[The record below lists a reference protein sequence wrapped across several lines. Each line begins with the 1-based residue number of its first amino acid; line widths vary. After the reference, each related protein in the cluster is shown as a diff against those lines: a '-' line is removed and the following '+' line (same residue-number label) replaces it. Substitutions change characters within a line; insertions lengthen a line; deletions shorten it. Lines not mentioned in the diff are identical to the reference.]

1 MNFIIGKKLP
11 SKPTVQVTTPSN
23 VKIIPAGKRPV
34 VKGFN
39 LSAAE
44 NTEQPNSRI
53 ESPRSQSPFS
63 DYNSPEIKRKEHA
76 QKERK
81 AISSRTNSPRCQSPA
96 SGRMT
101 PDLDSKTKLV
111 EEKIDALKIYK
122 DKRGDSKEQL
132 HLVVV
137 GHVDAGK
144 STLLGRL
151 LCDIGQV
158 SSKLIHKYQQESK
171 KIGKQSF
178 VYAWVL
184 DETGEER

>member
-1 MNFIIGKKLP
+1 MICKNLS
-11 SKPTVQVTTPSN
+11 SKSPFQVTTPSN

-34 VKGFN
+34 IKGFN
-39 LSAAE
+39 VSGTE
-44 NTEQPNSRI
+44 NTDVLNSRI
-53 ESPRSQSPFS
+53 ESPRSQSPYS
-63 DYNSPEIKRKEHA
+63 DYNSPEIKRKENIITRE
-76 QKERK
+76 KK
-81 AISSRTNSPRCQSPA
+81 AGSSNANSPRCQSPIL
-96 SGRMT
+96 GHET
-101 PDLDSKTKLV
+101 PDFDPKLKLN
-111 EEKIDALKIYK
+111 EEKVDVMKIYK

-151 LCDIGQV
+151 LCELGQV
-158 SSKLIHKYQQESK
+158 PSRLIHKYQQESK

-178 VYAWVL
+178 AYAWVL